1 MLRFLRMFLF
11 VISALMIVGSQLE
24 AGQCQATTKKGSQC
38 KRNAASGSEYCW
50 QHGGSSSTKS
60 APVDPPPMP
69 EKSETV
75 TKEPSFSPKTVEST
89 QCQATT
95 KKGKQ
100 CSRKAKAGSN
110 FCWQHGG

>member
-1 MLRFLRMFLF
+1 MIRFVALF
-11 VISALMIVGSQLE
+11 VFAFASLSSYADS
-24 AGQCQATTKKGSQC
+24 GQCAATTKKGTQC

-50 QHGGSSSTKS
+50 QHGGRSSATTKS
-60 APVDPPPMP
+60 APAPAP
-69 EKSETV
+69 ETGTSVKKNTPAKN
-75 TKEPSFSPKTVEST
+75 TAEST

-100 CSRKAKAGSN
+100 CSRKAKSGSS